1 MGMKFELMYTFA
13 FMGRTGGVWAGG
25 SEPGSELGSAWSQL
39 LTPAAEEGR
48 GPAGVMCSDGA

>member
-1 MGMKFELMYTFA
+1 MKFELMYTFA

-39 LTPAAEEGR
+39 LTHAAEEGR